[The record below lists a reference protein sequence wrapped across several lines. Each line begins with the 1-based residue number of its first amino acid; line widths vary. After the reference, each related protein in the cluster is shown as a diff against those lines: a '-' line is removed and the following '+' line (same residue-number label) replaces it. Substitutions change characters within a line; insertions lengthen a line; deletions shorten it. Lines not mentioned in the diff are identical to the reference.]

1 MTAAV
6 KILPAGAI
14 PAVRHQPAGRMCCS
28 CKHLGS
34 DSCRGL
40 DFASMPVL
48 HMYNDGTAAVRC
60 KGHARGEAAATTP
73 ADAPAV
79 VRPALSVRM
88 FAAAKAHPSQWVRGE
103 LREFAAEVE
112 LLEIAAGVTTP

>member
-1 MTAAV
+1 MNWPI
-6 KILPAGAI
+6 KILAAGSI

-34 DSCRGL
+34 AVCAGL

-48 HMYNDGTAAVRC
+48 HMYSDGTAAVRC
-60 KGHARGEAAATTP
+60 KAHARGESAVVAP
-73 ADAPAV
+73 APAV
-79 VRPALSVRM
+79 VAPALSVRM
-88 FAAAKAHPSQWVRGE
+88 FAAAKSHPSQWVRGE

-112 LLEIAAGVTTP
+112 LLEIAAGATTP